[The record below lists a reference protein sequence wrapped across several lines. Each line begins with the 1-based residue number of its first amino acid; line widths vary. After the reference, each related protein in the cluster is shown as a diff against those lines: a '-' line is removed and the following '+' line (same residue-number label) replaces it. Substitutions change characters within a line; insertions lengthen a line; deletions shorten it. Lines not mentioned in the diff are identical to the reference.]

1 MTQEKQEPSD
11 VVLVADDEALLRMD
25 AAEVLE
31 REGYEVLE
39 ASNAAEAIQVLESR
53 PDVGVL
59 FTDIQMPG
67 ELDGL
72 DLARRVHDRW
82 PEVLLLVTSG
92 RLRPDEAEI
101 PDDGRFLA
109 KPYAAREL
117 LSKLR
122 QLKGV

>member
-1 MTQEKQEPSD
+1 MTREKPESSD
-11 VVLVADDEALLRMD
+11 VVLVADDEALLRMN

-31 REGYEVLE
+31 EEGYEVLE
-39 ASNAAEAIQVLESR
+39 ASNAAEATQVLEGR
-53 PDVGVL
+53 PDVRVL

-72 DLARRVHDRW
+72 DLARHVHERW

-92 RLRPDEAEI
+92 RLRLDEADI
-101 PDDGRFLA
+101 PDHGRFIA

-117 LSKLR
+117 LSELR
-122 QLKGV
+122 QLRGA